1 MKTFLEEVAAP
12 CETGCCTPP
21 TLSDN
26 ERKNYTGT
34 SGRNEEGEER
44 KKRMKDLEDRG
55 LLIYIYF

>member
-1 MKTFLEEVAAP
+1 MKTYQEEVAAP

-55 LLIYIYF
+55 LLIYI